1 MQPVVISDGPAL
13 EGAKHCLREAY
24 RKEATFQWLLGDV
37 HGDPA
42 AHRKE
47 SLLLRWWSEW
57 RFTTV
62 RQFSYMLAL
71 PYPPGAAPAPLPRP
85 RSREAAAPP
94 VPARASVVARR
105 RPRRR
110 A

>member
-1 MQPVVISDGPAL
+1 
-13 EGAKHCLREAY
+13 LREAY

-85 RSREAAAPP
+85 RPREAAAPP
-94 VPARASVVARR
+94 VPPRARVVARR
-105 RPRRR
+105 RPRRPPPR